1 MTIGGV
7 RPLINKPGFINPG
20 LTLQSIGQQLLL
32 IMADQS
38 KLGYL
43 GWHQLRRTP
52 ILKFVMATP
61 AGATSVRRYLGEECA
76 MSVLQNVGDELL
88 EIGQYI
94 YCMGPSIGGSTS
106 IQFISYFGRENK
118 DSRILQSIPT

>member
-1 MTIGGV
+1 
-7 RPLINKPGFINPG
+7 
-20 LTLQSIGQQLLL
+20 
-32 IMADQS
+32 
-38 KLGYL
+38 
-43 GWHQLRRTP
+43 
-52 ILKFVMATP
+52 MATP

-106 IQFISYFGRENK
+106 FNLSAILGAKTRIPEFCNLYPR
-118 DSRILQSIPT
+118 DSEDNESIPDKYGDRNTAHLDSNCPL